1 MWSSIVFITL
11 CCWETAKCFFHQ
23 YNTFFLNLI
32 FTNKCFITCEY
43 NILKVKLCFPYSH
56 PTICVYVDL
65 AMKNPCQVPLTN
77 KFGLKFVISPKPWRE
92 KGWYTAV
99 VKISKKYSYIFLNV
113 LIYKQHY
120 RLLEPS
126 KFGGLLLHWF
136 FNIWNW

>member
-1 MWSSIVFITL
+1 MLHKF
-11 CCWETAKCFFHQ
+11 
-23 YNTFFLNLI
+23 
-32 FTNKCFITCEY
+32 EY
-43 NILKVKLCFPYSH
+43 SILKVKLYFSYSH

-99 VKISKKYSYIFLNV
+99 VKISKKCSYIFLNE
-113 LIYKQHY
+113 LISKQHY
-120 RLLEPS
+120 RLFEPS